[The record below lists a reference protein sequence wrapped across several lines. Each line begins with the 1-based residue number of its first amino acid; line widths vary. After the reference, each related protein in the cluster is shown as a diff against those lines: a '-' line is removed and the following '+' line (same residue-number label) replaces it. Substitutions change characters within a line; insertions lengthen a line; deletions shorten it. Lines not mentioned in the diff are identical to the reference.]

1 MLSRLFL
8 PSHSAPAK
16 PISSRFGTCWGLCP
30 RSAHC
35 WKHRSAPFSS
45 PVDRPRGSQRSH
57 PQGHGRR
64 EALRD
69 PASLQSAF
77 LQGWEALKLQTD
89 RQSHLALIVHLRAER
104 CCIAAGTTYQ
114 PQSLA
119 ASNRMSVSRGK
130 PNRAPWEQR
139 ATQEVAAACPLPL
152 QRGGNHLPMCLCSW
166 VRSPFQALSKYNG
179 SNIDLLFSC

>member
-16 PISSRFGTCWGLCP
+16 PISSRFGTCWRTLYTQCTLLETPKRPLLFTRGSPTWISEVSSSGTWPEGSPP
-30 RSAHC
+30 RPSE
-35 WKHRSAPFSS
+35 S
-45 PVDRPRGSQRSH
+45 PV
-57 PQGHGRR
+57 
-64 EALRD
+64 
-69 PASLQSAF
+69 SLSAG
-77 LQGWEALKLQTD
+77 LGGTQVAD
-89 RQSHLALIVHLRAER
+89 RQSHLALIVHLRAEQ

-139 ATQEVAAACPLPL
+139 ATREVAAACPLPL